1 MKILIVDG
9 DQLFARLLRTK
20 LEKWGHVVHVENDGA
35 AAYERIRREP
45 FRMVFLDWDLPGING
60 DDLCRRIRELK
71 RPRYTYIIFYT
82 AKSDKDSLVAGLEAG
97 ADDYLIK
104 PLNIVELRLRMKNG
118 KRLLNLE
125 DELREGAGTDS
136 ATGVVNGASFRQFFR
151 VALAEAKR
159 TDARGVLMFVT
170 VENYD
175 QVYEDAGVGPAN
187 SLMAAVARMLC
198 RNVRESDLVSRFA
211 KNQFCVM
218 LQNTYWD
225 KCLPVVQKIESLA
238 KNISL
243 VVDDA
248 SYSPRV
254 SLAVVDYPQGEAGFD
269 AILTERPRI
278 PYAA

>member
-9 DQLFARLLRTK
+9 DQLFARLMRTK
-20 LEKWGHVVHVENDGA
+20 LEKWGHVVHAESDGA
-35 AAYERIRREP
+35 AAYERIHREP

-60 DDLCRRIRELK
+60 ADLCRRIRQLK

-82 AKSDKDSLVAGLEAG
+82 AKSDKDSLMAGLQAG

-104 PLNIVELRLRMKNG
+104 PLNTLELRLRMKNG

-151 VALAEAKR
+151 VVLAEARR
-159 TDARGVLMFVT
+159 TDSRGVLMFAT
-170 VENYD
+170 IENYD
-175 QVYEDAGVGPAN
+175 QVFENAGVGPAN
-187 SLMAAVARMLC
+187 SMMAEVAKMLC

-211 KNQFCVM
+211 KNQFCVL
-218 LQNTYWD
+218 LQNTFWE
-225 KCLPVVQKIESLA
+225 KCLPVVQKIEAQA
-238 KNISL
+238 KNIAV

-248 SYSPRV
+248 PHSPIM
-254 SLAVVDYPQGEAGFD
+254 SLAVVDYPQGEATFD
-269 AILTERPRI
+269 AILTEKPRV